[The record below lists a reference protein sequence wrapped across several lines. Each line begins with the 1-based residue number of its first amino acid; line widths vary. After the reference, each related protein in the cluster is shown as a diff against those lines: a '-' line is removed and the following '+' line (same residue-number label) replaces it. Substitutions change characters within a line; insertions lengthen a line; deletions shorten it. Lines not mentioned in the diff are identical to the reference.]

1 MFGVDFSEIAL
12 ISLIALVVL
21 GPAKLPQVVQTI
33 GKWVGRARVMARQF
47 REQLEQEANEIKRAT
62 DTRSNPPAPAA
73 AATAAPAAAEPV
85 AAAEPA
91 TASQVVGGPEA
102 SQPAVALPIGTTPSS
117 ATPASEPAL
126 HAMTFAHGAA
136 GTDVWPPAPEPH
148 DHPAPLPAEPH
159 ERGA

>member
-12 ISLIALVVL
+12 IFLIALVVL
-21 GPAKLPQVVQTI
+21 GPAKLPQVAQTI

-62 DTRSNPPAPAA
+62 DTRASPPPAPAA
-73 AATAAPAAAEPV
+73 AAAAPPAAAPAAAEPV
-85 AAAEPA
+85 SVPAAEPVVASDPAA
-91 TASQVVGGPEA
+91 TSQAAGVPEA
-102 SQPAVALPIGTTPSS
+102 SPPQVPAPPVAAP
-117 ATPASEPAL
+117 
-126 HAMTFAHGAA
+126 TFAHGPA
-136 GTDVWPPAPEPH
+136 GADLWPPPPEPQ